1 MDYAENGDLEK
12 YLEKRKIENKP
23 LKYFLFNFRE
33 D

>member
-12 YLEKRKIENKP
+12 YLEKRKNENKP
-23 LKYFLFNFRE
+23 LKYLILL